1 MARRSG
7 KVIEQSLGADG
18 ETRVRL
24 PKKNELFAVVETML
38 GFDRLRVMC
47 ADQKERL
54 CRIPGKMKKRVWIKA
69 GDLTI
74 VELSDIEHD
83 KKGTITYRYT
93 KTQAKWLERN
103 GHLKD
108 VELDIV

>member
-7 KVIEQSLGADG
+7 KRIQQSLEEG
-18 ETRVRL
+18 RVRL
-24 PKKNELFAVVETML
+24 PKEDELFGVVETML

-54 CRIPGKMKKRVWIKA
+54 CRIPGKMKKRVWIKT

-74 VELSDIEHD
+74 VKLSDIERD
-83 KKGTITYRYT
+83 TKGAITYRYT

-103 GHLKD
+103 GHLKGID
-108 VELDIV
+108 LDIV